1 MRPAARMPK
10 LNRRSRMMITIAL
23 VAVVLLLIGP
33 RLVDTY
39 IDWLWFGELG
49 YRSVFTTVLV
59 TRALV
64 FLVASLLMG
73 LIVFAGLILAY
84 RSRPVFVPATGPNDP
99 VARYRTVVLS
109 KLKLVCIGI
118 PVAVGLLAGLVA
130 QSYWVRV
137 QMFLNGG
144 EFGVTDPQFGLDLG
158 FYAFDL
164 PFFRL
169 VLNYVMIALFLAFIA
184 NMVGHYIFGGIRLT
198 GRAGVLSKPARIQL
212 VALLGVLVLLKAFA
226 YWLDRYELLSNTRGG
241 KPFTG
246 AGYTDI
252 NAVLP
257 AKLILLA
264 IALICA
270 AAVFSAL
277 VLKDLRIPAIGLV
290 LLLLSSVIIGAGWP
304 LVVEQIS
311 VKPNAA
317 QKESEYISR
326 SITATRDAYGLTD
339 QTVTYRDY
347 SGNENATAQQV
358 AADRATTSNIRLLD
372 PTIVSPAFTQFQQGK
387 NFYGFPEH
395 LAMDRYVGED
405 GELRDYVVAARELNP
420 ERLIDNQRDWINRH
434 TVYTHGNGFIASPA
448 NTVRGI
454 ANDPNQNGGYPE
466 FLASVVGGNGSVIS
480 PGPAPLDQPRIY
492 YGPVIAS
499 APADYAIVGS
509 DGGAPREY
517 DYETNTDTR
526 NYTYQGSGGVPIGN
540 YFTRSLFAAKFAER
554 NFLFSSVINE
564 NSKILFNRDPA
575 ERVEAVA
582 PWLTTDTSVYPAIVD
597 KRMVWIVDGYT
608 TLDNYPYSELT
619 SLSSATADSNEVAA
633 NRLLPDRQVSYI
645 RNSVKAT
652 VDAYDGTVTLY
663 AQDEAD
669 PVLQA
674 WMKVFPDTVQP
685 RSDMSADLADH
696 LRYPEDLFKVQRAL
710 LAKYHVD
717 DPITFFST
725 SDFWDVPLDP
735 NPTASSFQPP
745 YYIVAK
751 DIASED
757 DSAASFQLTSAMNRF
772 RRDFLAAYI
781 SASSDPATYGQLTV
795 LTIPGQV
802 NGPKLAFNA
811 ISTDTAVSQ
820 DLGVIGRDGQNRIRW
835 GNLLTLPVGQGGLLY
850 VAPIYASPGNTDAA
864 STYPRL
870 IRVAMMYNDKV
881 GYGPTVRDALDEIFG
896 AGAGA
901 TATGPAPTPGAAVPA
916 NAPGDSPP
924 PNARPGT
931 ETPAAQGVPATPA
944 PAAAVPAP
952 GGAPVTLSP
961 AKAAALAD
969 VQAALD
975 GMQESQTNGNF
986 AEFGEALQRLDD
998 AMNKYRQTN

>member
-1 MRPAARMPK
+1 MGMRPAARMPK
-10 LNRRSRMMITIAL
+10 LTRRSRILIAIAL
-23 VAVVLLLIGP
+23 AVVVLLLVGP
-33 RLVDTY
+33 RFIDTY
-39 IDWLWFGELG
+39 VDWLWFGELG
-49 YRSVFTTVLV
+49 YRSVFSTVLV
-59 TRALV
+59 TRMAV
-64 FLVASLLMG
+64 FLVVG
-73 LIVFAGLILAY
+73 LVVAAIVFAGLALAY
-84 RSRPVFVPATGPNDP
+84 RTRPVFVPANGPNDP
-99 VARYRTVVLS
+99 VARYRTAVLS
-109 KLKLVCIGI
+109 RLKLIGFGL
-118 PVAVGLLAGLVA
+118 PAVIGVLAGLFA
-130 QSYWVRV
+130 QGAWVRV
-137 QMFLNGG
+137 QLFLHGG
-144 EFGVTDPQFGLDLG
+144 TFGVTDPQFGKDLG

-164 PFFRL
+164 PFYRL
-169 VLNYVMIALFLAFIA
+169 VLSYLFVAVFLALVA
-184 NMVGHYIFGGIRLT
+184 NLISHYIFGGIRLA
-198 GRAGVLSKPARIQL
+198 GRAGAVSKSARIQL
-212 VALLGVLVLLKAFA
+212 ITLVGVMVLLKAAA
-226 YWLDRYELLSNTRGG
+226 YWLDRYELLSHTRGG

-270 AAVFSAL
+270 VAVFSAL
-277 VLKDLRIPAIGLV
+277 VLRDLRIPAIGLV
-290 LLLLSSVIIGAGWP
+290 LLLLSSLIVGAGWP

-317 QKESEYISR
+317 QKESEYIAR
-326 SITATRDAYGLTD
+326 SIAATRQAYGLTK

-347 SGNENATAQQV
+347 SGNAPTSAQQV
-358 AADRATTSNIRLLD
+358 ATDRATISNIRLLD
-372 PTIVSPAFTQFQQGK
+372 PTIVGPAFTQFQQGK
-387 NFYGFPEH
+387 NFYSFPEQ
-395 LAMDRYVGED
+395 LSIDRYTQPS
-405 GELRDYVVAARELNP
+405 GELRDFVVAARELNP
-420 ERLIDNQRDWINRH
+420 DRLIDNQRDWINRH

-466 FLASVVGGNGSVIS
+466 FLASVVGANGGVVS

-492 YGPVIAS
+492 FGPIIAA

-509 DGGAPREY
+509 NGTDREY
-517 DYETNTDTR
+517 DYETNTDTK
-526 NYTYQGSGGVPIGN
+526 NYTYTGSGGVSVGN
-540 YFTRSLFAAKFAER
+540 WLARSVFAAKFAER
-554 NFLFSSVINE
+554 NFLFSSVIGP

-575 ERVEAVA
+575 ERVQAVA
-582 PWLTTDTSVYPAIVD
+582 PWLTTDSSVYPAIVN

-619 SLSSATADSNEVAA
+619 SLSSATADSNEVAV
-633 NRLLPDRQVSYI
+633 NRLLPDKQVSYI

-663 AQDEAD
+663 AQDEKD

-674 WMKVFPDTVQP
+674 WMKVFPGTVKP
-685 RSDMSADLADH
+685 KADISPDLAAH

-717 DPITFFST
+717 DPVTFFST

-735 NPTASSFQPP
+735 NPTASSYQPP

-751 DIASED
+751 DIAQNDNS
-757 DSAASFQLTSAMNRF
+757 ASFQLTSAMNRF

-781 SASSDPATYGQLTV
+781 SASSDPATYGQITV

-820 DLGVIGRDGQNRIRW
+820 DLGVIGRDNQNRIRW

-850 VAPIYASPGNTDAA
+850 VAPVYASPGASDAA
-864 STYPRL
+864 SSYPRL
-870 IRVAMMYNDKV
+870 IRVAMMYGDKV
-881 GYGPTVRDALDEIFG
+881 GYGPTVSAALDGVFG

-901 TATGPAPTPGAAVPA
+901 AATGPAPTGPVPSGQTPQAQANAAPPAA
-916 NAPGDSPP
+916 NAP
-924 PNARPGT
+924 
-931 ETPAAQGVPATPA
+931 EVPVAVAPPA
-944 PAAAVPAP
+944 PT
-952 GGAPVTLSP
+952 GAVTLSP
-961 AKAAALAD
+961 SKSAALQD
-969 VQAALD
+969 VQTALD
-975 GMQESQTNGNF
+975 AVRKAQRDGNF
-986 AEFGEALQRLDD
+986 ADYGEALQRLDD
-998 AMNKYRQTN
+998 AMNKYSSVQ